1 MGINLEGIF
10 YTSSN
15 GLLRPLGTTKNLS
28 EKGKIGR
35 LEEIESYIINDK
47 AAIIFWKNGKKTV
60 ATVDEKD
67 IFDKEFG
74 FCLAVFKY
82 MIANLN
88 ISKSSYKREIDCI
101 KEDKMKDYLLENFNR
116 VTFKDMEKSRKFL
129 KNLKT
134 TGKREKVT
142 C

>member
-1 MGINLEGIF
+1 METSFKIKNTWFDEIMGYSYNPFKSEIN
-10 YTSSN
+10 
-15 GLLRPLGTTKNLS
+15 KN
-28 EKGKIGR
+28 GKINS
-35 LEEIESYIINDK
+35 IDSYIINEK
-47 AAIIFWKNGKKTV
+47 AVVIFWKDGNKTV

-67 IFDKEFG
+67 TFDKEFG

-82 MIANLN
+82 MVIELG
-88 ISKSSYKREIDCI
+88 ISKNSYKREINCI

-129 KNLKT
+129 KSLKT
-134 TGKREKVT
+134 TGKREKVK

>member
-1 MGINLEGIF
+1 MGNII
-10 YTSSN
+10 
-15 GLLRPLGTTKNLS
+15 GTTTYVDFNRILYGTSKKDLSKKN
-28 EKGKIGR
+28 KNGR

-47 AAIIFWKNGKKTV
+47 AVIIFWKSGKKTV
-60 ATVDEKD
+60 ATVDERD
-67 IFDKEFG
+67 TFDKEFG

-82 MIANLN
+82 LIIQNN
-88 ISKSSYKREIDCI
+88 ISRSSYKREIECI
-101 KEDKMKDYLLENFNR
+101 KEDKMKDYLLEKFNR
-116 VTFKDMEKSRKFL
+116 ATFENMEKSRKFL